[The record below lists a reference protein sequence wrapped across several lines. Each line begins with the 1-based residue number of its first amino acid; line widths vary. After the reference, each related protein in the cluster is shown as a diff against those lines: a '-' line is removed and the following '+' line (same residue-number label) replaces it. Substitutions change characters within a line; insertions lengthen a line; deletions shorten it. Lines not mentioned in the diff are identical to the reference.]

1 MDSKHASAVSLGEQL
16 IRGRD
21 RAEKRKK
28 TMLNSI
34 YHALIRGRDK
44 SEDWNFF
51 DLAKAYGL
59 YVEDIAQAP
68 TTLGY
73 YMLFAENGD
82 FIYVGKADNLH
93 QRLVN
98 HFGQGED
105 GPHEEN
111 ERINGI
117 AKYAIWMPTQTIA
130 EAEEAEGH
138 LYDTW
143 VRNTGLPPFANK
155 NKPPK
160 SKLRDNETK
169 IAKLRL
175 RQILNELRSLRA

>member
-1 MDSKHASAVSLGEQL
+1 MALYRNIAANSF
-16 IRGRD
+16 
-21 RAEKRKK
+21 
-28 TMLNSI
+28 LNW
-34 YHALIRGRDK
+34 YVNPK
-44 SEDWNFF
+44 VPEDVV
-51 DLAKAYGL
+51 D
-59 YVEDIAQAP
+59 
-68 TTLGY
+68 
-73 YMLFAENGD
+73 D
-82 FIYVGKADNLH
+82 FIAI
-93 QRLVN
+93 
-98 HFGQGED
+98 GQGED
-105 GPHEEN
+105 ELDEEN
-111 ERINGI
+111 ERISGI
-117 AKYAIWMPTQTIA
+117 AKYAIWKPTQTIA

>member
-1 MDSKHASAVSLGEQL
+1 MDSKRASAVSLGEQL

-21 RAEKRKK
+21 RLEKRKK
-28 TMLNSI
+28 NMLDSI

-44 SEDWNFF
+44 SEEWNFF
-51 DLAKAYGL
+51 DLAEAYGL
-59 YVEDIAQAP
+59 YIEDISQAP
-68 TTLGY
+68 PATGY

-82 FIYVGKADNLH
+82 FIYVGKANNLH
-93 QRLVN
+93 QRLAD
-98 HFGQGED
+98 HFGPG
-105 GPHEEN
+105 EEN
-111 ERINGI
+111 ERISGI
-117 AKYAIWMPTQTIA
+117 AKYAIWKPTQTIA
-130 EAEEAEGH
+130 EAEEAERH

-175 RQILNELRSLRA
+175 RQILNELRSLRD

>member
-44 SEDWNFF
+44 FEDWNFF
-51 DLAKAYGL
+51 ELAEAYGL

-68 TTLGY
+68 MTLGY

-82 FIYVGKADNLH
+82 FIYVGKANNLH
-93 QRLVN
+93 QRLAD
-98 HFGQGED
+98 HFEPD
-105 GPHEEN
+105 EEN
-111 ERINGI
+111 ERISGI
-117 AKYAIWMPTQTIA
+117 AKYAIWMPTQTTA

-175 RQILNELRSLRA
+175 RQILNELRSLRD

>member
-21 RAEKRKK
+21 RLEERKK
-28 TMLNSI
+28 NMLNSI

-44 SEDWNFF
+44 FEKWNFF

-59 YVEDIAQAP
+59 YVEDISQAP
-68 TTLGY
+68 HTTGY

-93 QRLVN
+93 QRLAD
-98 HFGQGED
+98 HFGPD
-105 GPHEEN
+105 EEN
-111 ERINGI
+111 ERISGI
-117 AKYAIWMPTQTIA
+117 AKNAIWKPTQTIS
-130 EAEEAEGH
+130 EAEEAERH

-155 NKPPK
+155 HKPPK

-175 RQILNELRSLRA
+175 RQILNELRSLKD